1 MEKNRSD
8 VRASKAVRK
17 STLKSLK
24 AKKRARLRQMKDDFE
39 KAVREVNIKYAE
51 DPERLRAKYAADD
64 YAKNEKAKRRAK
76 RKIENEKKRIERL
89 SKRRI
94 PTLAE
99 EIFSAIVQ
107 GVSAAVSIAATAIVV
122 YRAAT
127 YSPRVLR
134 SAYVAT
140 FATSSSLLIVMY
152 VLSTLRHALVSV
164 TAKEV
169 FARLSY
175 SFVFLIIGSVYTAF
189 SLIVID
195 GAAGWILFG
204 IVWAFALV
212 GIIVESICGYEAKS
226 PIIVLC
232 LLVGWIGVFFSKRL
246 YERLPILSFSS
257 LIAAG
262 VFYTV
267 SSVFF
272 IFSKVKFLHCIGN
285 IFSLAGT
292 ILLLSALYFAVV

>member
-64 YAKNEKAKRRAK
+64 YAKNEKAKRRAEK
-76 RKIENEKKRIERL
+76 KIASEKKRIEKLAR
-89 SKRRI
+89 RRI
-94 PTLAE
+94 PSLAE

-127 YSPRVLR
+127 YSSLSLR

-152 VLSTLRHALVSV
+152 VLSTLRHALVSI

-169 FARLSY
+169 FARLTH

-195 GAAGWILFG
+195 GVAGWILFG
-204 IVWAFALV
+204 IVWAFAIA
-212 GIIVESICGYEAKS
+212 GIITESIRGDDVKLA
-226 PIIVLC
+226 IVILC
-232 LLVGWIGVFFSKRL
+232 LLVGWIGVFFFKQLR
-246 YERLPILSFSS
+246 ERLPLYSFYTLLASG
-257 LIAAG
+257 I
-262 VFYTV
+262 FYTV
-267 SSVFF
+267 STIFFVFPK
-272 IFSKVKFLHCIGN
+272 IKFLHCIGN
-285 IFSLAGT
+285 IFSLFGT
-292 ILLLSALYFAVV
+292 MLLLSALYFAVV